1 MTKWHN
7 EPVLIIVRMFERTM
21 NIAATVFMLSLA
33 FSVFVIGEATAQTEY
48 SINLS
53 ETTWNHTTIRI
64 LLIPPENE
72 SWWNTNFANLTLQAV
87 DRWNSALA
95 TFASSYPDFAYLSNI
110 RLEATE
116 SSGSAQNIDIYISWT
131 EQIINSGLGVVGS
144 AQRYLRSGIITTC
157 NITLA
162 DKDMLGISLTDSLKQ
177 SVAIHEIGHA
187 LGLLHANYTNDVMF
201 SESSYDIAVRP
212 ISSLDTYG
220 VAQVFRWRSF
230 SSQFNSSNQ
239 EWESNPVNLPSVVK
253 YEYFDEPQQNF
264 WTRTISSFLR
274 YIQTVEGLTML
285 VIVLLFLFGVIS
297 IISAIVTFF
306 RRRRKQTA

>member
-1 MTKWHN
+1 MIKWHN
-7 EPVLIIVRMFERTM
+7 ESVLIIVRMFERM
-21 NIAATVFMLSLA
+21 LNRAATVFMLSLV
-33 FSVFVIGEATAQTEY
+33 FSASMIGEATAQTEY

-53 ETTWNHTTIRI
+53 DTTWNHTTIRI
-64 LLIPPENE
+64 LLILPENE
-72 SWWNTNFANLTLQAV
+72 SWWNTKVANLTLQAV

-116 SSGSAQNIDIYISWT
+116 SPGAAQNFDIYISWT
-131 EQIINSGLGVVGS
+131 EQINGGLGVVGS
-144 AQRYLRSGIITTC
+144 AQRYLRSGVITTC

-162 DKDMLGISLTDSLKQ
+162 DKDILGISLTDSLKQ

-187 LGLLHANYTNDVMF
+187 LGLLHANYTNDVMY

-239 EWESNPVNLPSVVK
+239 EWESNPVGLPSGVK

-264 WTRTISSFLR
+264 WTSAISSFLR
-274 YIQTVEGLTML
+274 YVQTVEGLVML
-285 VIVLLFLFGVIS
+285 VIVLFIVFGVIS
-297 IISAIVTFF
+297 IISALVTFF
-306 RRRRKQTA
+306 RQRKKQKT

>member
-1 MTKWHN
+1 MSKWHN
-7 EPVLIIVRMFERTM
+7 ESFLIIVRMFERTL
-21 NIAATVFMLSLA
+21 NRAATVFMLSLV
-33 FSVFVIGEATAQTEY
+33 FSASMIGEATAKTEY

-53 ETTWNHTTIRI
+53 DTTWNHTTIRI
-64 LLIPPENE
+64 LLTLPENE
-72 SWWNTNFANLTLQAV
+72 SWWNTKVANLTLQAV

-116 SSGSAQNIDIYISWT
+116 SPGAAQNFDIYISWT
-131 EQIINSGLGVVGS
+131 EQIINGGLGVVGS
-144 AQRYLRSGIITTC
+144 AQRYLRSGVITTC

-162 DKDMLGISLTDSLKQ
+162 NKDMLGISLTDSLKQ

>member
-1 MTKWHN
+1 
-7 EPVLIIVRMFERTM
+7 
-21 NIAATVFMLSLA
+21 MLSLA
-33 FSVFVIGEATAQTEY
+33 FSACVIGDVVAQTEY

-53 ETTWNHTTIRI
+53 NTTWDHANIRI

-72 SWWNTNFANLTLQAV
+72 SWWNTNFVDLTLQAV

-95 TFASSYPDFAYLSNI
+95 TFASSFQDFAYLSNI

-116 SSGSAQNIDIYISWT
+116 SSGAAQNFDVYISWT
-131 EQIINSGLGVVGS
+131 EQIINSGLGAVGS
-144 AQRYLRSGIITTC
+144 AQRYLRSGVITSC

-162 DKDMLGISLTDSLKQ
+162 AKDLLGIPLTDVLMQ

-212 ISSLDTYG
+212 ISSLDIYG

-239 EWESNPVNLPSVVK
+239 EWDSNPVSLPSGVK

-274 YIQTVEGLTML
+274 YIQTQEGLIML
-285 VIVLLFLFGVIS
+285 VIGLFILIGVIS
-297 IISAIVTFF
+297 IVSAVVTFF
-306 RRRRKQTA
+306 RQRRKQMT

>member
-1 MTKWHN
+1 MDN
-7 EPVLIIVRMFERTM
+7 ESVLITVRGFEITLRKVT
-21 NIAATVFMLSLA
+21 TVFMLSLA
-33 FSVFVIGEATAQTEY
+33 FSVCVMGEATAQTEY

-53 ETTWNHTTIRI
+53 DTTWNHTNIRI
-64 LLIPPENE
+64 LLIPSENE
-72 SWWNTNFANLTLQAV
+72 SWWNTNFVNLTLQAI

-95 TFASSYPDFAYLSNI
+95 TFASSYRDFAYLSNI

-116 SSGSAQNIDIYISWT
+116 SSGAAQNFDVCISWT
-131 EQIINSGLGVVGS
+131 EQIINSGLGAVGS
-144 AQRYLRSGIITTC
+144 AQRYLRSGVITSC

-162 DKDMLGISLTDSLKQ
+162 AKDLLGIPLTDVLTQ

-212 ISSLDTYG
+212 ISSLDIYG

-239 EWESNPVNLPSVVK
+239 EWDSNPVSLPSGVK

-274 YIQTVEGLTML
+274 YIQTQEGLIML
-285 VIVLLFLFGVIS
+285 VIGLFILIGVIS
-297 IISAIVTFF
+297 IVSAVVTFF
-306 RRRRKQTA
+306 RQRRKQMT

>member
-1 MTKWHN
+1 
-7 EPVLIIVRMFERTM
+7 
-21 NIAATVFMLSLA
+21 MLSLA
-33 FSVFVIGEATAQTEY
+33 FSACVIGEVVAQTEY

-53 ETTWNHTTIRI
+53 NTTWDHANIRI

-72 SWWNTNFANLTLQAV
+72 SWWNTNFVDLTLQAV

-95 TFASSYPDFAYLSNI
+95 TFASSYQDFAYLSNI

-116 SSGSAQNIDIYISWT
+116 SSGAAQNFDVCISWT
-131 EQIINSGLGVVGS
+131 EQIINSGLGAVGS
-144 AQRYLRSGIITTC
+144 AQRYLRSGVITSC

-162 DKDMLGISLTDSLKQ
+162 AKDLLGIPLTDVLTQ

-212 ISSLDTYG
+212 ISSLDIYG

-239 EWESNPVNLPSVVK
+239 EWDSNPVSLPSGVK

-274 YIQTVEGLTML
+274 YIQTQEGLIML
-285 VIVLLFLFGVIS
+285 VIGLFILIGVIS
-297 IISAIVTFF
+297 IVSAVVTFF
-306 RRRRKQTA
+306 RQRRKQMT

>member
-1 MTKWHN
+1 
-7 EPVLIIVRMFERTM
+7 
-21 NIAATVFMLSLA
+21 MLSLA
-33 FSVFVIGEATAQTEY
+33 FSACVIGDVVAQTEY

-53 ETTWNHTTIRI
+53 NTTWDHANIRI

-72 SWWNTNFANLTLQAV
+72 SWWNTNFVDLTLQAV

-95 TFASSYPDFAYLSNI
+95 TFASSFQDFAYLSNI

-116 SSGSAQNIDIYISWT
+116 SSGAAQNFDVYISWT
-131 EQIINSGLGVVGS
+131 EQIINSGLGAVGS
-144 AQRYLRSGIITTC
+144 AQRYLRSGVITSC

-162 DKDMLGISLTDSLKQ
+162 AKDLLGIPLTDVLTQ
-177 SVAIHEIGHA
+177 SVAVHEIGHA

-212 ISSLDTYG
+212 ISSLDIYG

-239 EWESNPVNLPSVVK
+239 EWDSNPVSLPSGVK

-274 YIQTVEGLTML
+274 YIQTQEGLIML
-285 VIVLLFLFGVIS
+285 VIGLFILIGVIS
-297 IISAIVTFF
+297 IVSAVITFF
-306 RRRRKQTA
+306 RQRRKQMT

>member
-1 MTKWHN
+1 MLNKAAI
-7 EPVLIIVRMFERTM
+7 VL
-21 NIAATVFMLSLA
+21 MLSLA
-33 FSVFVIGEATAQTEY
+33 FSACVIGDVVAQTEY

-53 ETTWNHTTIRI
+53 NTTWDHANIRI

-72 SWWNTNFANLTLQAV
+72 SWWNTNFVDLTLQAV

-95 TFASSYPDFAYLSNI
+95 TFASSYRDFAYLSNI

-116 SSGSAQNIDIYISWT
+116 SSGAAQNFDVYISWT
-131 EQIINSGLGVVGS
+131 EQIINSGLGAVGS
-144 AQRYLRSGIITTC
+144 AQRYLRSGVITSC

-162 DKDMLGISLTDSLKQ
+162 AKDLLGIPLTDVLMQ

-212 ISSLDTYG
+212 ISSLDIYG

-239 EWESNPVNLPSVVK
+239 EWDSNPVSLPSGVK

-274 YIQTVEGLTML
+274 YIQTQEGLIML
-285 VIVLLFLFGVIS
+285 VIGLFILIGVIS
-297 IISAIVTFF
+297 IVSAVVTFF
-306 RRRRKQTA
+306 RQRRKQMT

>member
-1 MTKWHN
+1 
-7 EPVLIIVRMFERTM
+7 
-21 NIAATVFMLSLA
+21 MLSLA
-33 FSVFVIGEATAQTEY
+33 FSACVIGEVVAQTEY

-53 ETTWNHTTIRI
+53 NTTWDHANIRI

-72 SWWNTNFANLTLQAV
+72 SWWNTNFVDLTLQAV

-95 TFASSYPDFAYLSNI
+95 TFASSFQDFAYLSNI

-116 SSGSAQNIDIYISWT
+116 SSGAAQNFDVYISWT
-131 EQIINSGLGVVGS
+131 EQIINSGLGAVGS
-144 AQRYLRSGIITTC
+144 AQRYLRSGVITSC

-162 DKDMLGISLTDSLKQ
+162 AKDLLGIPLTDVLMQ

-212 ISSLDTYG
+212 ISSLDIYG

-239 EWESNPVNLPSVVK
+239 EWDSNPVSLPSGVK

-274 YIQTVEGLTML
+274 YIQTQEGLIML
-285 VIVLLFLFGVIS
+285 VIGLFILIGVIS
-297 IISAIVTFF
+297 IVSAVVTFF
-306 RRRRKQTA
+306 RQRRKQMT

>member
-7 EPVLIIVRMFERTM
+7 ESVLTTVRGFKRTL
-21 NIAATVFMLSLA
+21 NKGATVFLLSLTVSA
-33 FSVFVIGEATAQTEY
+33 CLIVEATAQTEY
-48 SINLS
+48 TINLS
-53 ETTWNHTTIRI
+53 DTTWNHTTIRI
-64 LLIPPENE
+64 LLIPAENE
-72 SWWNTNFANLTLQAV
+72 SWWNTNFVNLTLQAV

-95 TFASSYPDFAYLSNI
+95 TFASSYRDFEYLSNI

-116 SSGSAQNIDIYISWT
+116 SSGAAQNFDIYISWT
-131 EQIINSGLGVVGS
+131 EQIINGGFGVVGR
-144 AQRYLRSGIITTC
+144 AQRYLRSGVIMTC

-187 LGLLHANYTNDVMF
+187 LGLLHTNYTNDVMF

-239 EWESNPVNLPSVVK
+239 EWKSNPVNLPSAVK
-253 YEYFDEPQQNF
+253 YEYFDEPQQDF

-274 YIQTVEGLTML
+274 YIQTVEGLIML
-285 VIVLLFLFGVIS
+285 VIVLFFFFGVIS